1 MLGIC
6 AWLLCLDLVLG
17 SCTWILYLDLVF
29 IVLEADAIEIYC
41 LRRQRYLLGA
51 NSKFLSG
58 HLVIVV
64 MSQLNFSTNLSERS
78 SEPVSRLC
86 YPLMLVLPHYN
97 ESECCWVEGQQCYH
111 LVLALNLT
119 ISEGCWVEGQH
130 SYHIITK
137 GFFMH
142 PDLKWTLSHLAP
154 TVRDAGL
161 KASILIT

>member
-1 MLGIC
+1 MP
-6 AWLLCLDLVLG
+6 
-17 SCTWILYLDLVF
+17 
-29 IVLEADAIEIYC
+29 
-41 LRRQRYLLGA
+41 RRQRYLLGA
-51 NSKFLSG
+51 NSKVLSG

-97 ESECCWVEGQQCYH
+97 ESEGCWVEGQQSYH

-130 SYHIITK
+130 SYHTITK
-137 GFFMH
+137 GCFYASSVIDTNQSRCCHASVVLKTITRSQMEPEPFSSNLKEMH
-142 PDLKWTLSHLAP
+142 NM
-154 TVRDAGL
+154 
-161 KASILIT
+161 ASELNAKIQSFNISKS